1 MSQARGLPIGPPPR
15 EIPLESLS
23 GDGPF
28 FRPAR
33 RSKPRRDKPSGFKRA
48 FVVLQLSA
56 ALGAGLVG
64 VFLFTERFAIPHRF
78 RISSIEVRGNHFLSE
93 GEVREMLGPAMGESL
108 VGANLEGL
116 RSNLA
121 ASPWVGGAVVR
132 RQLPDTLLVDVT
144 ERFPIALAETDQL
157 YVMDASGELIDLLG
171 PRTAGFDL
179 PVIRGLGGVSLEV
192 RRDRARR
199 ASVLLEDLGDL
210 SDEVS
215 EISVDRSGDLMVVL
229 RGDGSVLKL
238 AEPPYRKRVLSF
250 LALRQK
256 LRERCPDAEYF
267 DLRFKDRIYAKPASR
282 DEKADLSPEVLN
294 QAALNQAPNTRE

>member
-1 MSQARGLPIGPPPR
+1 MSTARGLPIGPPPR
-15 EIPLESLS
+15 EVPLQSMS
-23 GDGPF
+23 ADGPF

-33 RSKPRRDKPSGFKRA
+33 LSRAKREKRSGLRRSLI
-48 FVVLQLSA
+48 VLQAGAAVCA
-56 ALGAGLVG
+56 ALVGAYL
-64 VFLFTERFAIPHRF
+64 LTERFAIPNRF
-78 RISSIEVRGNHFLSE
+78 RISSIEVTGNKFLSE
-93 GEVREMLGPAMGESL
+93 GEVREMLGPALG
-108 VGANLEGL
+108 GNLISADLDGL

-132 RQLPDTLLVDVT
+132 RKLPDTLLVDVT

-157 YVMDASGELIDLLG
+157 YVMDSSGELIDLLG

-179 PVIRGLGGVSLEV
+179 PIIRGLGGVSVEV
-192 RRDRARR
+192 RQDRARR
-199 ASVLLEDLGDL
+199 ANLLLEDLGEL
-210 SDEVS
+210 SSEVS

-250 LALRQK
+250 LALRQR

-282 DEKADLSPEVLN
+282 DEKSDLSPEISN
-294 QAALNQAPNTRE
+294 

>member
-1 MSQARGLPIGPPPR
+1 MSSARGLPIGPPPR
-15 EIPLESLS
+15 EMPLQSMS
-23 GDGPF
+23 SDGPF

-33 RSKPRRDKPSGFKRA
+33 LGRAKREKRSNLRRLFIGFQIGA
-48 FVVLQLSA
+48 AVCAAVV
-56 ALGAGLVG
+56 GAYLV
-64 VFLFTERFAIPHRF
+64 TERFAIPNRF
-78 RISSIEVRGNHFLSE
+78 RVASIEVKGNKFLSE
-93 GEVREMLGPAMGESL
+93 GEVREMLGPAMGGNLIS
-108 VGANLEGL
+108 ADLEGL
-116 RSNLA
+116 RANLA
-121 ASPWVGGAVVR
+121 ASPWVGGAIVR
-132 RQLPDTLLVDVT
+132 RKLPDTLTVDVT

-157 YVMDASGELIDLLG
+157 YVMDSSGELIDLLG

-179 PVIRGLGGVSLEV
+179 PIIRGLGGVSVEV

-199 ASVLLEDLGDL
+199 ASALLDDLGEL
-210 SDEVS
+210 SAEVS
-215 EISVDRSGDLMVVL
+215 EISVDRAGDLMVVL

-282 DEKADLSPEVLN
+282 DEKSDLSPEILN
-294 QAALNQAPNTRE
+294 

>member
-1 MSQARGLPIGPPPR
+1 MSIVRGLPIGPPPK
-15 EIPLESLS
+15 ETPPQSLP

-28 FRPAR
+28 FRPPRLAR
-33 RSKPRRDKPSGFKRA
+33 AKRDRRTGFHRA
-48 FVVLQLSA
+48 FIAVQIAAAICAAVV
-56 ALGAGLVG
+56 GI
-64 VFLFTERFAIPHRF
+64 FLLTERFAIPNRF
-78 RISSIEVRGNHFLSE
+78 RIASIEVKGNKFLSE
-93 GEVREMLGPAMGESL
+93 GEVRELLGPAIGGNLIS
-108 VGANLEGL
+108 ANLEGL
-116 RSNLA
+116 RANLA

-132 RQLPDTLLVDVT
+132 RKLPDTLTVDVT

-179 PVIRGLGGVSLEV
+179 PIIRGLGGVSVET

-199 ASVLLEDLGDL
+199 ASTLLDDLGDL
-210 SDEVS
+210 SSEVS
-215 EISVDRSGDLMVVL
+215 EISVDRSGDLLIVL

-250 LALRQK
+250 LALRQR

-282 DEKADLSPEVLN
+282 DVKADLTSDIPNPVPEN
-294 QAALNQAPNTRE
+294 

>member
-1 MSQARGLPIGPPPR
+1 MSGARGLPIGPPPR
-15 EIPLESLS
+15 ETPHQGAQ

-28 FRPAR
+28 FRPTR
-33 RSKPRRDKPSGFKRA
+33 LSRGRRDRRTGLKRLFIATQIGAA
-48 FVVLQLSA
+48 FV
-56 ALGAGLVG
+56 AGLVG
-64 VFLFTERFAIPHRF
+64 LFLLTERFAIPNRF
-78 RISSIEVRGNHFLSE
+78 RIASIEVKGNHFLSE
-93 GEVREMLGPAMGESL
+93 GEVREMLGPALG
-108 VGANLEGL
+108 GNLMSADLDGL

-132 RQLPDTLLVDVT
+132 RKLPDGLLVDVT

-179 PVIRGLGGVSLEV
+179 PIVRGLGGVSVEV

-199 ASVLLEDLGDL
+199 ANELLEDLGDL
-210 SDEVS
+210 AAEVS
-215 EISVDRSGDLMVVL
+215 EISLDRSGDLLVVL

-238 AEPPYRKRVLSF
+238 AAPPYRPRVLAF
-250 LALRQK
+250 MALRHK

-267 DLRFKDRIYAKPASR
+267 DLRFKDRIYAKPASG
-282 DEKADLSPEVLN
+282 DGSSDVTGDVSH
-294 QAALNQAPNTRE
+294 

>member
-1 MSQARGLPIGPPPR
+1 MSSVRGLPIGPPPR
-15 EIPLESLS
+15 EVPLQSMS

-33 RSKPRRDKPSGFKRA
+33 LSRTKREKRSGLKR
-48 FVVLQLSA
+48 FVLALQIGAAICA
-56 ALGAGLVG
+56 ALVGA
-64 VFLFTERFAIPHRF
+64 FLLTERFAIPNRF
-78 RISSIEVRGNHFLSE
+78 RIASIEVKGNKFLSE
-93 GEVREMLGPAMGESL
+93 GEVREMLGPA
-108 VGANLEGL
+108 VGSNLMSADLEGL

-132 RQLPDTLLVDVT
+132 RKLPDTLLVDVT

-157 YVMDASGELIDLLG
+157 YVMDSSGELIDLLG

-179 PVIRGLGGVSLEV
+179 PIIRGLGGVSVEV
-192 RRDRARR
+192 RRDRAHR
-199 ASVLLEDLGDL
+199 ASSLLEDLGDL
-210 SDEVS
+210 SSEVS
-215 EISVDRSGDLMVVL
+215 EISVDRAGDLMVVL

-256 LRERCPDAEYF
+256 LHERCPDAEYF

-282 DEKADLSPEVLN
+282 DEKSDLSPDISN
-294 QAALNQAPNTRE
+294 

>member
-1 MSQARGLPIGPPPR
+1 MSVTRGLPMGPPPK
-15 EIPLESLS
+15 EVPLQSMS

-33 RSKPRRDKPSGFKRA
+33 LSRSKRDKRSGWKRA
-48 FVVLQLSA
+48 FIFTQICA
-56 ALGAGLVG
+56 ALGAVLVG
-64 VFLFTERFAIPHRF
+64 AFLLTERFAIPNRF
-78 RISSIEVRGNHFLSE
+78 RIASIEVTGNKFLSE
-93 GEVREMLGPAMGESL
+93 GEVREMLGPAIGGNLIS
-108 VGANLEGL
+108 ANLEGL

-132 RQLPDTLLVDVT
+132 RKLPDTLLVDVT

-179 PVIRGLGGVSLEV
+179 PIIRGLGGVSVEV

-199 ASVLLEDLGDL
+199 ANTLLEDLGDL
-210 SDEVS
+210 SAEVS
-215 EISVDRSGDLMVVL
+215 EISVDRAGDLLVVL

-238 AEPPYRKRVLSF
+238 AEPPYRKCVLNF

-282 DEKADLSPEVLN
+282 DEKSDLTSEILN
-294 QAALNQAPNTRE
+294 

>member
-1 MSQARGLPIGPPPR
+1 MSTVRGLPIGPPPR
-15 EIPLESLS
+15 EMPLQSMS

-28 FRPAR
+28 FRPPRQSRTKREKRSGLR
-33 RSKPRRDKPSGFKRA
+33 R
-48 FVVLQLSA
+48 FVIAIQIGAAICA
-56 ALGAGLVG
+56 ALVGA
-64 VFLFTERFAIPHRF
+64 FLLTERFAIPNRF
-78 RISSIEVRGNHFLSE
+78 RIASIEVTGNKFLSE
-93 GEVREMLGPAMGESL
+93 GEVREMLGPALG
-108 VGANLEGL
+108 GNLISADLEAL

-132 RQLPDTLLVDVT
+132 RKLPDTLLVDVT

-179 PVIRGLGGVSLEV
+179 PIIRGLGGVSVEV

-199 ASVLLEDLGDL
+199 ANALLEDLGEL
-210 SDEVS
+210 STEVS
-215 EISVDRSGDLMVVL
+215 EISVDRAGDLMVVL

-238 AEPPYRKRVLSF
+238 AEPPYRKRILSF

-256 LRERCPDAEYF
+256 LHERCPDAEYF

-282 DEKADLSPEVLN
+282 DEKSDLSPEISN
-294 QAALNQAPNTRE
+294 

>member
-1 MSQARGLPIGPPPR
+1 MSVTRGLPIGPPPK
-15 EIPLESLS
+15 EAPQLQSLS
-23 GDGPF
+23 SDGPF
-28 FRPAR
+28 FRPPRQGRA
-33 RSKPRRDKPSGFKRA
+33 RRDKRSGLRS
-48 FVVLQLSA
+48 VVVAIQISA
-56 ALGAGLVG
+56 AVGAALVG
-64 VFLFTERFAIPHRF
+64 AFLFTERFAIPHRF
-78 RISSIEVRGNHFLSE
+78 RIASIEVKGNHFLSE
-93 GEVREMLGPAMGESL
+93 GEVREMLGPAIGGSL
-108 VGANLEGL
+108 ISADLEGL
-116 RSNLA
+116 RANLA

-132 RQLPDTLLVDVT
+132 RKLPDTLTVDVT
-144 ERFPIALAETDQL
+144 ERFPIAFAETDQL

-179 PVIRGLGGVSLEV
+179 PVIRGLGGVSTEV

-210 SDEVS
+210 AAEVS
-215 EISVDRSGDLMVVL
+215 EMSVDASGDLLVVL

-282 DEKADLSPEVLN
+282 DEKSDLTTEISS
-294 QAALNQAPNTRE
+294 

>member
-1 MSQARGLPIGPPPR
+1 MSVARGLPIGPPPK
-15 EIPLESLS
+15 ETPLQSLQA
-23 GDGPF
+23 DAPF

-33 RSKPRRDKPSGFKRA
+33 LSKAKRDKRSGLRSL
-48 FVVLQLSA
+48 VIGVQISA
-56 ALGAGLVG
+56 ALCASV
-64 VFLFTERFAIPHRF
+64 VAFFLFTERFAIPNRF
-78 RISSIEVRGNHFLSE
+78 RIATIEVKGNKFLSE
-93 GEVREMLGPAMGESL
+93 GEVREMLGPAMGTNL
-108 VGANLEGL
+108 MTANLDSL

-132 RQLPDTLLVDVT
+132 RKLPDTLLVDVT
-144 ERFPIALAETDQL
+144 ERFPIALAEADQL

-179 PVIRGLGGVSLEV
+179 PIIRGLGGVSVEI

-199 ASVLLEDLGDL
+199 AGVLLEDLGDL
-210 SDEVS
+210 ATEVS

-282 DEKADLSPEVLN
+282 DEKSDLTAETSS
-294 QAALNQAPNTRE
+294 

>member
-1 MSQARGLPIGPPPR
+1 MSSARGLPIGPPPR
-15 EIPLESLS
+15 DPPLQSMS

-33 RSKPRRDKPSGFKRA
+33 LSRAKRDKRSGWKRV
-48 FVVLQLSA
+48 FIVIQISA
-56 ALGAGLVG
+56 AICASMVGA
-64 VFLFTERFAIPHRF
+64 FLLTERFAIPNRF
-78 RISSIEVRGNHFLSE
+78 QITSIEVKGNHFLSE
-93 GEVREMLGPAMGESL
+93 GEVREMLGPAIG
-108 VGANLEGL
+108 GNLMTADLQKL

-132 RQLPDTLLVDVT
+132 RKLPDTLLVDVT

-179 PVIRGLGGVSLEV
+179 PIIRGMGGVSVEV

-199 ASVLLEDLGDL
+199 ANILLEDLGDL
-210 SDEVS
+210 STEVS
-215 EISVDRSGDLMVVL
+215 EISVDRSGDLLVVL
-229 RGDGSVLKL
+229 RGDSSVLKL

-282 DEKADLSPEVLN
+282 DEKSDLTTET
-294 QAALNQAPNTRE
+294 PN

>member
-1 MSQARGLPIGPPPR
+1 MSLRGQ
-15 EIPLESLS
+15 S

-28 FRPAR
+28 FRPVRLSKGKRDR
-33 RSKPRRDKPSGFKRA
+33 RSGLKRLFIVIQLAAAAGAAVVGA
-48 FVVLQLSA
+48 FLL
-56 ALGAGLVG
+56 
-64 VFLFTERFAIPHRF
+64 TERFAIPNRF
-78 RISSIEVRGNHFLSE
+78 RIARIEVKGNNFLSE
-93 GEVREMLGPAMGESL
+93 GEVREMLGPALGGNLIS
-108 VGANLEGL
+108 ADLEGL

-132 RQLPDTLLVDVT
+132 RELPDTLLVDVT

-179 PVIRGLGGVSLEV
+179 PVIRGLRGVSIEV

-199 ASVLLEDLGDL
+199 ANALLDDLGDL
-210 SDEVS
+210 SSEVS
-215 EISVDRSGDLMVVL
+215 EISVDRSGDLLVVL

-250 LALRQK
+250 LALRQR
-256 LRERCPDAEYF
+256 LHERCPDAEYF
-267 DLRFKDRIYAKPASR
+267 DLRFKDRIYAKPLSG
-282 DEKADLSPEVLN
+282 DLKSDLTSENP
-294 QAALNQAPNTRE
+294 T

>member
-1 MSQARGLPIGPPPR
+1 MSSARGLPIGPPPR
-15 EIPLESLS
+15 DMPLQSMS
-23 GDGPF
+23 SDGPF

-33 RSKPRRDKPSGFKRA
+33 LSRAKREKRTGLRRA
-48 FVVLQLSA
+48 FIAIQIGAAVCA
-56 ALGAGLVG
+56 ALVGAYL
-64 VFLFTERFAIPHRF
+64 LTERFAIPNRF
-78 RISSIEVRGNHFLSE
+78 RIASIEVKGNKFLSE
-93 GEVREMLGPAMGESL
+93 GEVREMLGPAIGGNL
-108 VGANLEGL
+108 IGADLEGL
-116 RSNLA
+116 RANLA

-132 RQLPDTLLVDVT
+132 RKLPDTLTVDVT

-157 YVMDASGELIDLLG
+157 YVMDSSGELIDLLG

-179 PVIRGLGGVSLEV
+179 PIIRGLGGVSVEV

-199 ASVLLEDLGDL
+199 ASALLEDLGEL
-210 SDEVS
+210 AAEVS
-215 EISVDRSGDLMVVL
+215 EISVDRAGDLMVVL

-256 LRERCPDAEYF
+256 LHERCPDAEYF

-282 DEKADLSPEVLN
+282 DEKSDLSPEILN
-294 QAALNQAPNTRE
+294 